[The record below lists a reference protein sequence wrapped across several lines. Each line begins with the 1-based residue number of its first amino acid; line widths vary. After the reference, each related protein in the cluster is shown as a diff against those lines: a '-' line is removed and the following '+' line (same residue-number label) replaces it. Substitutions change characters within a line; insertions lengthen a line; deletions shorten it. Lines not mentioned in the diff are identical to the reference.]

1 MPNGWISVF
10 PPQPIRISSL
20 TTTHLVFTPVEA
32 MTANPALYPGEVLDT
47 IAGYPTIYNYQPSTQ
62 PTTTKPLIVCIP
74 GGVHLA
80 RIYYGGHSTSSP
92 QNFISHHLNNHGFN
106 VLSLSYPI
114 ESTPS
119 IMPPTASNFSITD
132 WGRQAATTAKKVI
145 SEHSLPRSVVLIG
158 WSMGGRI
165 LVPFTVSAKEL
176 GLSVVQFISFAAT
189 PGISG
194 LRPNLYAQ
202 PALGKLGCTPK
213 GYMLIPGRLGAFAQ
227 QVSEMEGV
235 GFNAGEIIPKDV
247 YLREY
252 VGGTPIRLM
261 GLRLRL
267 KDDGRSFVQDE
278 VTHEEDSR
286 VWDFANCPLVS
297 ALVPDGDMD
306 ASHAMADMAT
316 WGFILT
322 YQLEGFIGKEGLAK
336 VKGTKKWERLLAF
349 VRDAPRRLCWSVDG
363 NHFFFIGEKAASEVA
378 GKVAKLIDET
388 TVFKRELDE
397 ILS

>member
-1 MPNGWISVF
+1 M
-10 PPQPIRISSL
+10 
-20 TTTHLVFTPVEA
+20 TTKS
-32 MTANPALYPGEVLDT
+32 ALYPGETLDT

-62 PTTTKPLIVCIP
+62 PTTKPLIVCIP

-80 RIYYGGHSTSSP
+80 RIYYGGHSNSSP
-92 QNFISHHLNNHGFN
+92 QDFLAHHLNNHGFN
-106 VLSLSYPI
+106 VLSLSYPL

-119 IMPPTASNFSITD
+119 IMPPTAPNFSISD
-132 WGRQAATTAKKVI
+132 WGRQAATAAKKII
-145 SEHSLPRSVVLIG
+145 SEHALPLSVVLIG

-176 GLSVVQFISFAAT
+176 GLSVEQFISFAAT

-194 LRPNLYAQ
+194 IRPNLYVQ
-202 PALGKLGCTPK
+202 PTLGEVGCTRK
-213 GYMLIPGRLGAFAQ
+213 GYMLIPERLGNFAQ
-227 QVSEMEGV
+227 QISEMEGV
-235 GFNAGEIIPKDV
+235 NGGGIISKDV
-247 YLREY
+247 YLEEY

-267 KDDGRSFVQDE
+267 NGDGRSFVLDE

-297 ALVPDGDMD
+297 ALCPTGAMD
-306 ASHAMADMAT
+306 ASHAMADIAT

-322 YQLEGFIGKEGLAK
+322 YQLEGLVGKQGLAK
-336 VKGTKKWERLLAF
+336 VKETGKWEKLLGF
-349 VRDAPRRLCWSVDG
+349 VRDAPRRLCWSVEG
-363 NHFFFIGEKAASEVA
+363 NHFFFVGEKAAGEVA
-378 GKVAKLIDET
+378 DKVSKLIDEAAM
-388 TVFKRELDE
+388 FRRELDE

>member
-1 MPNGWISVF
+1 M
-10 PPQPIRISSL
+10 
-20 TTTHLVFTPVEA
+20 TT
-32 MTANPALYPGEVLDT
+32 NPALYPGEILDT
-47 IAGYPTIYNYQPSTQ
+47 IAGYPTIYKYQPSTQ
-62 PTTTKPLIVCIP
+62 PTTKPLIVCIP

-80 RIYYGGHSTSSP
+80 RIYYGGHRNSSP
-92 QNFISHHLNNHGFN
+92 QNFLSYHLNNHGFN
-106 VLSLSYPI
+106 VLSLSYPL

-119 IMPPTASNFSITD
+119 IMPPTAPNFSISD

-145 SEHSLPRSVVLIG
+145 SEHALSPSVVLIG

-176 GLSVVQFISFAAT
+176 GLSVEQFISFAGT

-194 LRPNLYAQ
+194 IRPNLYAQ
-202 PALGKLGCTPK
+202 PTLGEMGCTKK
-213 GYMLIPGRLGAFAQ
+213 GYMLIPERLGNFQ
-227 QVSEMEGV
+227 QQISEMEWVNDGV
-235 GFNAGEIIPKDV
+235 IIPYDV

-267 KDDGRSFVQDE
+267 NDNGGSFVLDE

-297 ALVPDGDMD
+297 ALCPDGDMD

-316 WGFILT
+316 WGFILI
-322 YQLEGFIGKEGLAK
+322 YQLEGLIGKQGLAK
-336 VKGTKKWERLLAF
+336 VNDTGMWKRLLAF
-349 VRDAPRRLCWSVDG
+349 VRDAPRRLCWSVEG
-363 NHFFFIGEKAASEVA
+363 NHFFFVGEEAAGEVA
-378 GKVAKLIDET
+378 DKVSKLIDEAA
-388 TVFKRELDE
+388 VFRRELDK